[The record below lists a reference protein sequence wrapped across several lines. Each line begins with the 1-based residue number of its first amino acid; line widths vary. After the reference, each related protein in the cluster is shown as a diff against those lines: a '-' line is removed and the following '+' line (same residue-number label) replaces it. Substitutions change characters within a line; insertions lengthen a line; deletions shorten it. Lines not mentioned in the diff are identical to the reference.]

1 MERVGRSA
9 DDFIKFARDQLRRA
23 KERIETEIG
32 APVHALAWPFG
43 IHDPELEHLARE
55 EGYTAAFTLDAQP
68 LRASQPAMALPRYLI
83 TDGCGAQCMANILN
97 AAGGG
102 NHE

>member
-1 MERVGRSA
+1 
-9 DDFIKFARDQLRRA
+9 
-23 KERIETEIG
+23 EIG

-43 IHDPELEHLARE
+43 IHDPELERLARE